1 MATKKGGYIL
11 ADFQKI
17 NLTKSSTFV
26 PGIYKRL
33 TGRMSKAIKI
43 TGIVINNVSYPDADI
58 SIGIETTGSKS
69 VFFYAYEHFFI
80 VSSENYV
87 AAFSTTDPTATLTTP
102 GTVKQAAEVPGA
114 AGDTVTKAELNALI
128 TSLKNAGIMEG

>member
-58 SIGIETTGSKS
+58 SIGI
-69 VFFYAYEHFFI
+69 
-80 VSSENYV
+80 
-87 AAFSTTDPTATLTTP
+87 
-102 GTVKQAAEVPGA
+102 
-114 AGDTVTKAELNALI
+114 
-128 TSLKNAGIMEG
+128 

>member
-1 MATKKGGYIL
+1 MTRKGGYEIF
-11 ADFQKI
+11 DFR
-17 NLTKSSTFV
+17 NFDLTKSPTI
-26 PGIYKRL
+26 PGIYERL
-33 TGRMSKAIKI
+33 TGRTSKAIKI
-43 TGIVINNVSYPDADI
+43 TGVIIDNVNYPDADI

-80 VSSENYV
+80 VSRDNYV

-128 TSLKNAGIMEG
+128 RSLKNAGIMEG

>member
-11 ADFQKI
+11 ADFRKI
-17 NLTKSSTFV
+17 NLTKSSKFV
-26 PGIYKRL
+26 PGIYERL
-33 TGRMSKAIKI
+33 TGRTEKAIKI
-43 TGIVINNVSYPDADI
+43 TGIVIDNVNYPDADI

-69 VFFYAYEHFFI
+69 VFFYGYEHFFI

-87 AAFSTTDPTATLTTP
+87 ASFSTTDPTATLTTP

-114 AGDTVTKAELNALI
+114 AGETVTKAELNALI
-128 TSLKNAGIMEG
+128 TSLKNA

>member
-17 NLTKSSTFV
+17 NLSTSSTFV
-26 PGIYKRL
+26 PGIYERL
-33 TGRMSKAIKI
+33 TGRTAKAIKI
-43 TGIVINNVSYPDADI
+43 TGIVISNVSYPDADI
-58 SIGIETTGSKS
+58 SIGIEVTGSKS

-80 VSSENYV
+80 VSNSNYV
-87 AAFSTTDPTATLTTP
+87 AAFSTSDPTATLTTP

-114 AGDTVTKAELNALI
+114 AGDTVTKEELNALI
-128 TSLKNAGIMEG
+128 QSLKNAGIMEG

>member
-1 MATKKGGYIL
+1 MATKKGGYII

-17 NLTKSSTFV
+17 NLTTSSAFV
-26 PGIYKRL
+26 SGIYKRL
-33 TGRMSKAIKI
+33 TGRTSKAIKI
-43 TGIVINNVSYPDADI
+43 TGVVIDNVNYPDADI
-58 SIGIETTGSKS
+58 SIGIETTGTKS

-80 VSSENYV
+80 VSNNNYV

-102 GTVKQAAEVPGA
+102 GTVKKAVEVHGA
-114 AGDTVTKAELNALI
+114 AGDTVTKEELNALI

>member
-1 MATKKGGYIL
+1 MATKKGGHIL

-17 NLTKSSTFV
+17 NMTNKATTV
-26 PGIYKRL
+26 PGIYERL
-33 TGRMSKAIKI
+33 ASRSSKAIKI
-43 TGIVINNVSYPDADI
+43 TGVVINNVNYPDADI
-58 SIGIETTGSKS
+58 AVGIDPLTSNS

-80 VSSENYV
+80 V
-87 AAFSTTDPTATLTTP
+87 ASTNKVTVYSTADPTATLTTP

-114 AGDTVTKAELNALI
+114 AGATVTKEELNALI

>member
-17 NLTKSSTFV
+17 NLTNTATTV
-26 PGIYKRL
+26 PGIYERL
-33 TGRMSKAIKI
+33 MGMSSKAIKI
-43 TGIVINNVSYPDADI
+43 TGVVINSVNYPDADI
-58 SIGIETTGSKS
+58 STAVDTTTNS
-69 VFFYAYEHFFI
+69 VFFRAYEHVFLI
-80 VSSENYV
+80 SGTNKVTVY
-87 AAFSTTDPTATLTTP
+87 STADPTATLTTP

-128 TSLKNAGIMEG
+128 QSLKNAGIMEG